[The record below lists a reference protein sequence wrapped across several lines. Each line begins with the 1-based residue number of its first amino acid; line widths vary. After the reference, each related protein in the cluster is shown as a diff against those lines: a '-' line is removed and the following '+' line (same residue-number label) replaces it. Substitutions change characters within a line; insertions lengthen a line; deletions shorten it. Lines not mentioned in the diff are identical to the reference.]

1 MATYIASSSNNRTF
15 DPTALPS
22 RWLDCPRKS
31 TIIAG
36 KYQ

>member
-1 MATYIASSSNNRTF
+1 MSNIPYSQGTQIY
-15 DPTALPS
+15 DPIEPPP